1 MIFINYLGVLL
12 LKDQMHKRSER
23 ELRDCW
29 GDAMKLLEKLD
40 LKPTSTDVA
49 AMLLLPSPTQL
60 AYEQQ

>member
-1 MIFINYLGVLL
+1 M
-12 LKDQMHKRSER
+12 KDQMHKRTER
-23 ELRDCW
+23 EIRDCW

-40 LKPTSTDVA
+40 SKPNNTDVS